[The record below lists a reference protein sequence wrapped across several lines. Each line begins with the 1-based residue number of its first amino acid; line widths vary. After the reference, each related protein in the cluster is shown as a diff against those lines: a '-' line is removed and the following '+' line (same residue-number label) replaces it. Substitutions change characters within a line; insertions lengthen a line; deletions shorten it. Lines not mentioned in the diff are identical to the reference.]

1 MTMGT
6 TMVLLLSQ
14 GSLYNVFWVGDSRAY
29 GRERKQLTVD
39 HSLVQSLIEKG
50 EPAVDDAAH
59 DPR

>member
-1 MTMGT
+1 MGMTMGT

-39 HSLVQSLIEKG
+39 HSLVQSLI
-50 EPAVDDAAH
+50 PAVDDAAH

>member
-1 MTMGT
+1 MGT

-39 HSLVQSLIEKG
+39 HSLVQSLI
-50 EPAVDDAAH
+50 PAVDDAAH